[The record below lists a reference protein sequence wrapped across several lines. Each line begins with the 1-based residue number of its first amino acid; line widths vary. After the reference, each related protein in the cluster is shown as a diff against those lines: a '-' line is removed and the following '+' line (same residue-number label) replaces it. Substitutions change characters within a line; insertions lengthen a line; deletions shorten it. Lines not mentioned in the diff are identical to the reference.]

1 MRMITCFSSSEKEM
15 ESRAASGCSDGSTRK
30 PSLAA
35 EPVEL
40 IALPAAQQHIVGDK
54 GQIELSVLEEVEDL
68 IKVGDLD
75 IGQDIGIAQ
84 PEPGK
89 DGGEHH
95 HFRMGGTADAQQFKI
110 PFLGDLP
117 GDGVQF
123 GENIPGHRIEGFSG
137 GG

>member
-1 MRMITCFSSSEKEM
+1 MSPQTDEFF
-15 ESRAASGCSDGSTRK
+15 
-30 PSLAA
+30 PY
-35 EPVEL
+35 
-40 IALPAAQQHIVGDK
+40 K

-68 IKVGDLD
+68 IEVGDLD

-123 GENIPGHRIEGFSG
+123 GENIPGHRIEGLSG
-137 GG
+137 GGSDAPNAYPGTGAGRPSVPPGS